1 MNITREKRKENEGN
15 RRPASGIYSTN
26 HPRATK
32 HLVGAPHF
40 VTAFS
45 PACCLSGLS
54 GRLIGGRKS
63 LRYQLIFITTF
74 KHLDKLIN
82 LASANRPD
90 LPNEME
96 NERPGRWTVEAGLY
110 LLHAKGNG
118 RNDQGRTV
126 PKWVANGDCLA
137 HSFGIQIAPILRT
150 LNQEGNVTLRT
161 LFLIHACRQ

>member
-1 MNITREKRKENEGN
+1 MMNTTREKRKENEGN

-96 NERPGRWTVEAGLY
+96 NERPGRRTVEADCIYYTRKEMDETTEDERCRNGLPMEIVW
-110 LLHAKGNG
+110 L
-118 RNDQGRTV
+118 
-126 PKWVANGDCLA
+126 
-137 HSFGIQIAPILRT
+137 IALVFKLRP
-150 LNQEGNVTLRT
+150 
-161 LFLIHACRQ
+161 FYAP